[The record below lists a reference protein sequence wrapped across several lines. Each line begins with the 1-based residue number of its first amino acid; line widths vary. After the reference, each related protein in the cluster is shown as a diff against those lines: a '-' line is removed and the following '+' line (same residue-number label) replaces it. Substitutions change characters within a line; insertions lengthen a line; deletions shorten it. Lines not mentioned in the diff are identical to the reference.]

1 MYKRDEY
8 YNSRVSPLE
17 LQEYIDEAYQ
27 GEGGLV
33 KSLMRHC
40 VREMIVRTRH
50 EVDIANSEL
59 WSLDN
64 WPEDQGFQSSDRAYY
79 IRNIIETTDF
89 DRKFLQAEQELITIN
104 RLTECP
110 KNDTVRKYMAMNE
123 KLKEG
128 MVV

>member
-59 WSLDN
+59 WSLDD

-89 DRKFLQAEQELITIN
+89 DRKFLQAEQELIIIN